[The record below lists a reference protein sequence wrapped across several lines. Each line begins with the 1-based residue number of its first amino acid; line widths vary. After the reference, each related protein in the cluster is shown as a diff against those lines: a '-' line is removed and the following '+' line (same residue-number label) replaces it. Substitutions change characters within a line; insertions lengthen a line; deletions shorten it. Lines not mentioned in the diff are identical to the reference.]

1 MPELDLSELA
11 GEQGRREQP
20 ASSRAAPRTRTTT
33 TTDESQLD
41 HLPDPETGEGYLIDP
56 TTGEVVDLDNADE
69 LIDCLERVEKHD
81 QRIYA
86 CKQQIRLS
94 LGRLAEGETK
104 TRRVR
109 GKRRRAKLEFPGNR
123 WNQSILKEAWNSY
136 PGLRDQA
143 LRIGTVDVRA
153 REFAK
158 MRNES
163 GPADFEQFKGM
174 ILSAEQ
180 PGTSPP
186 TVTIEE

>member
-1 MPELDLSELA
+1 MPELDLSDLA
-11 GEQGRREQP
+11 GEQ
-20 ASSRAAPRTRTTT
+20 ASPPPRAITRA
-33 TTDESQLD
+33 TDESQLD
-41 HLPDPETGEGYLIDP
+41 HLPDPDTGDDCLIDP
-56 TTGEVVDLDNADE
+56 TTGELVALDNADE
-69 LIDCLERVEKHD
+69 LIDCLERVNKHD
-81 QRIYA
+81 SRIYA
-86 CKQQIRLS
+86 CKQHIRMALAK
-94 LGRLAEGETK
+94 LAEGEAK

-109 GKRRRAKLEFPGNR
+109 GKRRRAKLEFPGSR

-136 PGLRDQA
+136 PSLRDQA

-158 MRNES
+158 IRNES

-180 PGTSPP
+180 PSASPP